1 MTAKNSSQL
10 SVVSDLSKATAVREI
25 EIDRLMVSAEET
37 RKTIGYTALEDL
49 AASIRTHGVQEP
61 LLVRIIGGLA
71 GPFEIVA
78 GQRRWLAS
86 KIAGKTTC
94 PCIVREMSDAEA
106 AELRIISNLQRED
119 LPPLEEALAFSALL
133 NAPGATVETVAAK
146 LAKSPSYVGRR
157 LKLLDAIEPVR
168 EALKAGAIEVGHALE
183 LARLDEKQQI
193 RHLSRLNCGYITSAA
208 ENNRFACED
217 DEEFDEDDDL
227 DGAEDVFNEDEDG
240 EAPERPEPV
249 GAKQSQWKPTDA
261 SVAELRREIARTT
274 LMVLSKAPFPLGD
287 ELPPMACTECPKR
300 SGNAALLFD
309 DCAQDTCTDRDCF
322 DAKVKVW
329 IKYELDQADK
339 AKRKLVMLADGYTGD
354 KLAVSQW
361 DVTVTTGKESCEGQ
375 EEAIWINGGKMG
387 HRATIC
393 RDPKCKQHKSR
404 NSSLSRAADPI
415 KAKAE
420 RKKVL
425 EKVAAEKKYRASLFS
440 VIARAK
446 TPEPKGAVLIELVEY
461 AIGRSDGTLK
471 GKAAELLGWD
481 KALFQGHGDVA
492 DKRLRNHLSSLSA
505 GDAVRAALLFAESS
519 ELTVHEYSVNAKP
532 EGLEKLARLF
542 DVDVDAVRAGFVDG
556 KPMPSSR
563 LTPAKKAAGHK
574 PGCELAAAIEKAAKK
589 GQHSPK
595 LILSAE
601 AKKRIADAQKKR
613 WANLKK
619 PTAKT
624 TPKKAAK
631 KVVPKAAKK
640 GGAK

>member
-274 LMVLSKAPFPLGD
+274 LRVLSKAPFPLGD

-339 AKRKLVMLADGYTGD
+339 DKRKLLMLSDGYSSSH
-354 KLAVSQW
+354 AAIPHY
-361 DVTVTTGKESCEGQ
+361 DVTVIDGQKRVACEHQ
-375 EEAIWINGGKMG
+375 EEAIWISGNQTG
-387 HRATIC
+387 HRAMIC
-393 RDPKCKQHKSR
+393 RNPACKQHKSR
-404 NSSLSRAADPI
+404 NVSSLKPVDPV

-420 RKKVL
+420 RKKL
-425 EKVAAEKKYRASLFS
+425 LAKVKAEKTYRAVLFKT
-440 VIARAK
+440 IAA
-446 TPEPKGAVLIELVEY
+446 TPGPALQKAFDRVVTEIANYAVR
-461 AIGRSDGTLK
+461 RSDSTKYAALGEATGIPKEALTRWK
-471 GKAAELLGWD
+471 TEDSFAEL
-481 KALFQGHGDVA
+481 A
-492 DKRLRNHLSSLSA
+492 KRPPH
-505 GDAVRAALLFAESS
+505 VRALIGWLAIHDS
-519 ELTVHEYSVNAKP
+519 ELTVHESDVPGGGALNKARKIDLEEIADVVGVDWKALRKTHAPEPEAK
-532 EGLEKLARLF
+532 
-542 DVDVDAVRAGFVDG
+542 
-556 KPMPSSR
+556 KPAPKKS
-563 LTPAKKAAGHK
+563 PAKKT
-574 PGCELAAAIEKAAKK
+574 L
-589 GQHSPK
+589 
-595 LILSAE
+595 
-601 AKKRIADAQKKR
+601 
-613 WANLKK
+613 
-619 PTAKT
+619 AKT

-631 KVVPKAAKK
+631 KVVAKAAKK
-640 GGAK
+640 GGTK

>member
-1 MTAKNSSQL
+1 MTK
-10 SVVSDLSKATAVREI
+10 VSDERVQQIPHDKLH
-25 EIDRLMVSAEET
+25 VSPEET
-37 RKTIGYTALEDL
+37 RKTIDEQALSEL
-49 AASIRTHGVQEP
+49 AASIRIHGVQEA
-61 LLVRIIGGLA
+61 LIVRPQGVTGGNGIGY
-71 GPFEIVA
+71 EIVA

-86 KIAGKTTC
+86 KIAGKSTV
-94 PCIVREMSDAEA
+94 PCIVRDMSDADA
-106 AELRIISNLQRED
+106 AEQRINSNLQRVD

-193 RHLSRLNCGYITSAA
+193 RHLSRLNCGYITSAD
-208 ENNRFACED
+208 ENNRFARED

-227 DGAEDVFNEDEDG
+227 DGAEDVFDEDEDG

-274 LMVLSKAPFPLGD
+274 LRVLADAPFPLED

-329 IKYELDQADK
+329 IKYELNEADK
-339 AKRKLVMLADGYTGD
+339 EKRKLLMLSDGYSSAAGVIPD
-354 KLAVSQW
+354 YWVVVVPEQRPVKPC
-361 DVTVTTGKESCEGQ
+361 ESQ
-375 EEAIWINGGKMG
+375 EEAIYIDGPRAG
-387 HRATIC
+387 HRTMIC
-393 RDPKCKQHKSR
+393 RDAKCKTHKGQSMY
-404 NSSLSRAADPI
+404 SGPASDPE
-415 KAKAE
+415 KAKAD
-420 RKKVL
+420 RKETL
-425 EKVAAEKKYRASLFS
+425 EKLKREKEYRARLFT

-481 KALFQGHGDVA
+481 KALFQGYGDVA

-519 ELTVHEYSVNAKP
+519 ELTVHEYLVNAKP

-619 PTAKT
+619 STAKT

-631 KVVPKAAKK
+631 KVVAKAAKK